1 MFKQKRLALQP
12 SLVRARAPLRLGF
25 GGGGTDVSP
34 YCDEY
39 GGHVLNATINMFAH
53 VTVSLRK
60 DDQVQLI
67 TADSDRTWQGDAV
80 PEIDTSG
87 PHKLLAGVYN
97 RFVRDY
103 NDGEPIPMN
112 IVTYADSP
120 PGAGLGSSSGLVV
133 AITEAMRYLMSV
145 PLSRYEVARLAYE
158 IEREDL
164 GLAGGRQDQYASAFG
179 GVNFMEF
186 HGDEHTL
193 MNPLRLENA
202 IQHELEASLVL
213 YFTGVSRESAHII
226 EQQSSNMRSHQKA
239 SLDAL
244 HALKAGA
251 TELKEALLLGQFDRF
266 ADVLNKG
273 WEEKKRTA
281 GGISNSDIDAVYDAA
296 RKAGAK
302 GGKVSGAGGGGFMMF
317 ICDPARRE
325 ELIRCLRSYGGLAT
339 TCQLTFSGA
348 ESWRLR

>member
-1 MFKQKRLALQP
+1 MRH

-34 YCDEY
+34 YCDEF
-39 GGHVLNATINMFAH
+39 GGYVLNATINMFAN
-53 VTVSLRK
+53 VTISRRT
-60 DDQVQLI
+60 DDQVRLVLAESE
-67 TADSDRTWQGDAV
+67 TVWQGPAV
-80 PEIDTSG
+80 PQLNTDG

-103 NDGEPIPMN
+103 NGGEPISLT

-133 AITEAMRYLMSV
+133 ALTEAMRYLLNV
-145 PLSRYEVARLAYE
+145 PLSRYEIARLAYE
-158 IEREDL
+158 IERIDL
-164 GLAGGRQDQYASAFG
+164 GLAGGRQDQYAAAFG

-186 HGDEHTL
+186 YGGERTL
-193 MNPLRLENA
+193 MNPLRLESPV
-202 IQHELEASLVL
+202 QHELESSLVL

-226 EQQSSNMRSHQKA
+226 EQQSDNMRKHNKVSI
-239 SLDAL
+239 DAL

-251 TELKEALLLGQFDRF
+251 TEMKEALLLGQFDRF
-266 ADVLNKG
+266 ADVLNQS

-281 GGISNSDIDAVYDAA
+281 GGISTGDIDKVYSAA

-317 ICDPARRE
+317 LCDPARRE
-325 ELIRCLRSYGGLAT
+325 ELMRCLRIFGGLAT
-339 TCQLTFSGA
+339 TSQLTFQGVEA
-348 ESWRLR
+348 WRLR